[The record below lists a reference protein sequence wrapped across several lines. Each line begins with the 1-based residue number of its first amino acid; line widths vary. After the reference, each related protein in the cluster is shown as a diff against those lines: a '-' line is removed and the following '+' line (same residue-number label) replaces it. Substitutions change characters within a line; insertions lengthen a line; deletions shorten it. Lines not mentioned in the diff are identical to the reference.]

1 MEGGPLM
8 WFRKKCPIMKWV
20 YYKADGLKVPRLPSR
35 IVAVAALMT
44 NHTDKDRSDKWL
56 TRVARSGDSYS
67 RCVRTYC
74 RLSTQ
79 SVAYAHIYSLDNAAL
94 R

>member
-1 MEGGPLM
+1 
-8 WFRKKCPIMKWV
+8 MKWV

-44 NHTDKDRSDKWL
+44 NHTDKDQSDKRL
-56 TRVARSGDSYS
+56 TRVARPGDSYS
-67 RCVRTYC
+67 RRAHTYC

-79 SVAYAHIYSLDNAAL
+79 SPAYAHIHLLDNTAL